1 MRMIERIRGRMRKRV
16 WMSMGKGS
24 VLVWVRVM

>member
-1 MRMIERIRGRMRKRV
+1 MRGRIKGRMRMRV

-24 VLVWVRVM
+24 VLVSVRVM

>member
-1 MRMIERIRGRMRKRV
+1 MRERIRGRMRMRV

-24 VLVWVRVM
+24 VLGWVGVM